1 MNDDP
6 YAPAWSGS
14 ASRPGASSS
23 DSYEDEDNEFDEQTA
38 QLEHEERVAGPPD
51 LYAVLNL
58 DRDASDEDIRN
69 AYRRLSMTFHP
80 DKHHSPEDKDRA
92 QHQFQAIKKAYDV
105 LSNPNRRH
113 IYNTYGAEG
122 LRTNWDVSS
131 QRQQTAQQVREEFER
146 QQRQRLETEAER
158 LVKSKGEIHIGLDA
172 VGCFD
177 GGRRRPFRRAAK
189 SVAAGGKPGLLD
201 AVTLPEI
208 SHAFVKHSWETKLL
222 DTTDLTIQGSV
233 MAKNGVGA
241 GTVAA
246 TLRHVLDSTTWA
258 ETTVQASMK
267 APSAS
272 FKLVKNFT
280 NDVFT
285 SVQATI
291 SNFNGP
297 PPLAFVVGRKLDSKY
312 TGFLTFQSGD
322 YAIGP
327 WGAESAGGGMRSASS
342 CGLGLV
348 RRSIRG
354 QWSCELS
361 MGQSASSL
369 NVGIFRSI
377 GWGIRAKA
385 ACAIGTAIGLS
396 TSISADKKISKLDR
410 VGMSVEAA
418 SHGGVNFKLRF
429 MRLGQ
434 KFVLPIQLAPQLDLK
449 MAALAVIIPLCS
461 AVILD
466 RAILEPNRRSRLSA
480 RLTKLR
486 QDNASLLEQRK
497 QEAISAIQLM
507 AQQVARKR
515 EVEESKDGLIIV
527 EAIYG
532 VLPVSKFPRS
542 SHVKKFSS
550 FMGGGGA
557 AAAAAAASAL
567 EREGSGV
574 ATPPHMVG
582 RDGSYD
588 DLSGVAA
595 SGDDDHGAAA
605 AEVKWIDVTIPVQSL
620 VFNSQLY
627 ISGNH
632 SKAHIVGFYDP
643 CIGEPKK
650 LRVTYKFQGKLHQVE
665 VDDSNAIAAPLR
677 AHTVSDI

>member
-1 MNDDP
+1 
-6 YAPAWSGS
+6 
-14 ASRPGASSS
+14 
-23 DSYEDEDNEFDEQTA
+23 
-38 QLEHEERVAGPPD
+38 
-51 LYAVLNL
+51 
-58 DRDASDEDIRN
+58 
-69 AYRRLSMTFHP
+69 MTFHP
-80 DKHHSPEDKDRA
+80 DKHHTPEDKERA

-131 QRQQTAQQVREEFER
+131 QRQQTAEQIREEFER

-177 GGRRRPFRRAAK
+177 GGRRRPFRRAAIK
-189 SVAAGGKPGLLD
+189 SSGGSGLLD
-201 AVTLPEI
+201 ALVLPEI

-222 DTTDLTIQGSV
+222 DTTDLTVQGSV

-246 TLRHVLDSTTWA
+246 TVRHVIDPLTWA
-258 ETTVQASMK
+258 EATIQANMK

-272 FKLVKNFT
+272 LKLVKNFT
-280 NDVFT
+280 NEVFS

-291 SNFNGP
+291 SGFDAP
-297 PPLAFVVGRKLDSKY
+297 PPLAFVVGRKLDAKH
-312 TGFLTFQSGD
+312 TGFLTFRSGD

-327 WGAESAGGGMRSASS
+327 WGAIDTQRNGSA

-348 RRSIRG
+348 RRSVRG
-354 QWSCELS
+354 QWSCELN
-361 MGQSASSL
+361 MGLNASSA

-385 ACAIGTAIGLS
+385 ACAIGTGIGLS
-396 TSISADKKISKLDR
+396 TSVSADKKISKLDR

-418 SHGGVNFKLRF
+418 SIGGVNFKLRF

-449 MAALAVIIPLCS
+449 MATLAVIIPLVT
-461 AVILD
+461 AFALD
-466 RAILEPNRRSRLSA
+466 RLILEPNRKSRLSA
-480 RLTKLR
+480 RLDKLR
-486 QDNASLLEQRK
+486 QDNAVLIQQRK

-507 AQQVARKR
+507 AQQVSRKQ
-515 EVEESKDGLIIV
+515 EAEESKNGLIIV

-532 VLPVSKFPRS
+532 KLPVSRFPRS
-542 SHVKKFSS
+542 SHVKTFSS
-550 FMGGGGA
+550 FLGGGVAVSPG
-557 AAAAAAASAL
+557 L
-567 EREGSGV
+567 ERDASGIR
-574 ATPPHMVG
+574 TPPHMVG
-582 RDGSYD
+582 RDGS
-588 DLSGVAA
+588 LEALVGVAA
-595 SGDDDHGAAA
+595 SGEVPSD
-605 AEVKWIDVTIPVQSL
+605 EVKWIDVTIPVQGL

-665 VDDSNAIAAPLR
+665 VDDLNAVAAPLR
-677 AHTVSDI
+677 AHSVSEAKE